1 MTDTVISSTNGRE
14 YTRVRVTRKSSHAHE
29 CSIYEVANMWL
40 FMDYWKPEEC
50 DICGLGH
57 NVHLISGKRVC
68 QNCTQKLL
76 DSFKISSC
84 AKCGDV
90 HFITNLHEHQG
101 HYYCDDCIKSFYA
114 TCPVCG
120 KSFLKDNKL
129 LLESGEHICE
139 ECASKLHK
147 CSVCGRYTHTYGD
160 NNLQICNTCFD
171 KYYFVCTKCKKVHP
185 NADKINVD
193 GYPICTKCATKL
205 YKYCPLCK
213 TYHNETL
220 INGVCKDCH
229 EKWLWKGNSHIYS
242 YHGRDRFWN
251 LRDGSCRVHY
261 LPKENKCYL
270 GYELEINSSYRD
282 NREVVY
288 NLNDVLGG
296 LVHYEYDGS
305 LNSGGFEIISEPM
318 TIKAHM
324 KYWKKYKKMFDVI
337 NTRGISP
344 STYGAGL
351 HVHVSQSVLT
361 EKYIRRLLYVMFVH
375 REKFIAFARRSPNGY
390 CEYPT
395 VSELENNLK
404 MKLIPEDYDSSVK
417 FFKAVYGLNTWK
429 LGHGSHYLFLN
440 MGGHHSS
447 DTKAKCRTIEFRLF
461 KSTTK
466 YLYFMAT
473 LQLVDVLINC
483 ILTHPMKELV
493 TMSFKDIVK
502 SDYPELNFY
511 LYHRGILGKRSLNQK
526 ALELGKER
534 SENEC

>member
-1 MTDTVISSTNGRE
+1 MTDTVTSTTNGRT
-14 YTRVRVTRKSSHAHE
+14 YDRVSVTRNSSKSHV
-29 CSIYEVANMWL
+29 CSIYEIANMWL

-76 DSFKISSC
+76 DTFQISSC

-114 TCPVCG
+114 ICPVCG

-147 CSVCGRYTHTYGD
+147 CSVCGRYTVTYRD
-160 NNLQICNTCFD
+160 NDLNICNTCFD
-171 KYYFVCTKCKKVHP
+171 KYYFVCNKCKKVHP
-185 NADKINVD
+185 NSDKINID
-193 GYPICTKCATKL
+193 GNPICTKCATKL
-205 YKYCPLCK
+205 YNYCPLCK
-213 TYHNETL
+213 SYHNEVL

-282 NREVVY
+282 NREIVY
-288 NLNDVLGG
+288 SLNDVLGG

-344 STYGAGL
+344 STHGAGL

-361 EKYIRRLLYVMFVH
+361 EKYIRRLLYIMFVH

-404 MKLIPEDYDSSVK
+404 MKLIPEDYDNSVK

-429 LGHGSHYLFLN
+429 LGHGSHYVFLN
-440 MGGHHSS
+440 LGGHRSS

-466 YLYFMAT
+466 YLDFMAT

-483 ILTHPMKELV
+483 ILTHPMRELV
-493 TMSFKDIVK
+493 RMSFKDIVK

-511 LYHRGILGKRSLNQK
+511 LYNMGILGKRSLNQD
-526 ALELGKER
+526 ALEVGRER
-534 SENEC
+534 STE